1 MVSLKSVGNDISRF
15 PDALP
20 WTTCFPI
27 PASDVILINGITSV
41 IIVII
46 FSPFCCVRDDISLGK
61 KKVNYLNRYLIGTY
75 GDIET
80 PTIIYS
86 TCGYMQPSAEENG
99 PIPKLFHLAESVPA
113 VVHTWIASIC
123 M

>member
-1 MVSLKSVGNDISRF
+1 MKWHVQNHWAVTCPGFLILC
-15 PDALP
+15 PEPPALP
-20 WTTCFPI
+20 YCQRWYFN
-27 PASDVILINGITSV
+27 NGITRV

-46 FSPFCCVRDDISLGK
+46 FSLRNCMRDHVSLRKK
-61 KKVNYLNRYLIGTY
+61 KKVNYLNSYLIGTS

-86 TCGYMQPSAEENG
+86 ICEYMQPSAEENG

-113 VVHTWIASIC
+113 VVHT
-123 M
+123 